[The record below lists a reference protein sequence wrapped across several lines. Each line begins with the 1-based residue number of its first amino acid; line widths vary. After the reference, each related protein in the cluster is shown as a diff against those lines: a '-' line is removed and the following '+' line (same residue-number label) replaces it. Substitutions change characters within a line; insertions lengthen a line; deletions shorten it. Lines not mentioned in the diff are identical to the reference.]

1 MGYTNEKCPI
11 AFVYAKTVPTL
22 INGKK
27 KYENMNA
34 STRKL
39 YREGCICL
47 LYVIKTGDYING
59 KLCGRWFRC
68 VGFADYTLSRRA
80 SQSNLLI
87 ISYIIQMQY
96 Y

>member
-27 KYENMNA
+27 KYENMNT

-39 YREGCICL
+39 YHEGCICL
-47 LYVIKTGDYING
+47 L
-59 KLCGRWFRC
+59 
-68 VGFADYTLSRRA
+68 
-80 SQSNLLI
+80 
-87 ISYIIQMQY
+87 
-96 Y
+96 